1 LALSPGVLFPTT
13 PLIAV
18 AVRPRSRAGS
28 VVVTPIRIA
37 LRIGPPRFVSAALIF
52 ESPLLPLSSLLF
64 ALPVVHTA
72 LIFVLTALA
81 LELPLL
87 LGIAALFILL
97 TLLPLALA
105 ILVVLTT

>member
-1 LALSPGVLFPTT
+1 
-13 PLIAV
+13 
-18 AVRPRSRAGS
+18 
-28 VVVTPIRIA
+28 

-52 ESPLLPLSSLLF
+52 EPPLLPLRSLVCV
-64 ALPVVHTA
+64 LPVVETA
-72 LIFVLTALA
+72 LIFALTTLA

-87 LGIAALFILL
+87 VVIAALFILL